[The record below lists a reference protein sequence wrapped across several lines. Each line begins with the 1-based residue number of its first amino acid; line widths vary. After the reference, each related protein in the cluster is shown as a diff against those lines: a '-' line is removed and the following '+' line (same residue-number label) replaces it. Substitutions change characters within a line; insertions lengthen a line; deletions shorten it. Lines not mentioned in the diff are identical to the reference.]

1 MGSKNAGRFQ
11 NVVTRMKLL
20 LLTNFI
26 LFLTIFAEAKSPENP
41 DRYVCLDKTKPVHL
55 TQTKDRLVVGI
66 CGVKDEGEPN
76 HYADFKVEVLSGLK
90 KYRREV
96 FSDSSMN
103 KKFFVQEKRDGLL
116 LIEKVKVDQ
125 EYVDLFRHDL
135 VCARKSCHMKKEIC
149 VILNKVKQKWILE
162 NVKDLQI
169 KSRIKKAGC

>member
-1 MGSKNAGRFQ
+1 
-11 NVVTRMKLL
+11 MKLL
-20 LLTNFI
+20 LLINFFI
-26 LFLTIFAEAKSPENP
+26 FQTIFVDAKSPENP
-41 DRYVCLDKTKPVHL
+41 ERYVCLDDTKPVHL
-55 TQTKDRLVVGI
+55 AQTKDRLVVGI

-76 HYADFKVEVLSGLK
+76 HYTDFKVEVLSGRK
-90 KYRREV
+90 RFHREV

-125 EYVDLFRHDL
+125 EYVDIFRHDL
-135 VCARKSCHMKKEIC
+135 VCTSKSCHMKKEIC

-162 NVKDLQI
+162 NVKDLKI